1 MIKQALESLLRSS
14 SFRGQHGG
22 HHGHHGHHGGGG
34 GSFSAAISG
43 ILSDCITRFD
53 HSITTDFTRIFPGG
67 PAALQ
72 GMSSAQIRH
81 LFQDRMSASGGG
93 PPGGSQQ
100 DLTAVTRCLQ
110 GSTVIVTLTDPS
122 KHNLWTANLGDSQT
136 GMYVC
141 DPFDPFFFLLFV
153 SISRLFKT
161 LIHLFLFTY

>member
-1 MIKQALESLLRSS
+1 
-14 SFRGQHGG
+14 
-22 HHGHHGHHGGGG
+22 
-34 GSFSAAISG
+34 
-43 ILSDCITRFD
+43 
-53 HSITTDFTRIFPGG
+53 
-67 PAALQ
+67 
-72 GMSSAQIRH
+72 
-81 LFQDRMSASGGG
+81 MSASGGG

-153 SISRLFKT
+153 SISRLVKT
-161 LIHLFLFTY
+161 LIFYFIFTYQFLRLVHPWGAGAQRLRRRPMMVITGLKS